1 MAIQQ
6 VRQVVRAVCA
16 ASIGFLASPAAFAAA
31 PAEKPVRGG
40 TIVVPVHFG
49 EPATF
54 DCVAANTP
62 GVLLRVAPHYSLL
75 MRADADT
82 YPAVK
87 GDLAKSWT
95 VSPDGLTYEFKLH
108 ANVKF
113 HDGKTL
119 TANDVKVSFDRLR
132 NPPPGVVSLRKAMFE
147 DIKSIDAPDASTLV
161 IRLSE
166 PNAAM
171 LQLLAMPYACVYSA
185 ELLASDPTYPGKR
198 VMGSGPFKFTR
209 YVPGSEWVG
218 ERFDGYFK
226 AGQPYLDG
234 FRALS
239 VTPSAAVNG
248 LMAGQVHYSLRS
260 LTQTELDRIV
270 SARGDKVKVVGLQ
283 TTTPVRM
290 WVSANTTRPPLDDV
304 RVRRALTLALDRWSG
319 SQAMATMTG
328 VKVVGGLVRPG
339 LSLARSTAELE
350 TQVGFGRNIEAA
362 RKEARSLLAEAG
374 VKNLKLTFVNSQN
387 YTYFGVYLADQL
399 RQIGVT
405 VNHVVVDPP
414 QHQATKK
421 SGEYDL
427 ILDNPPEY
435 LDDPTVQLTSF
446 MPFKDNP
453 SNTARV
459 NDDKVEAMYQ
469 AQKREMDPVKRRA
482 LVLELETHV
491 LNQAYAIPLF
501 WQNWTRVISSDV
513 GGIGDMPSNFLKMDL
528 ADIWLKSGGK
538 P

>member
-1 MAIQQ
+1 MAIQ
-6 VRQVVRAVCA
+6 VRQVARALCGASMMALA
-16 ASIGFLASPAAFAAA
+16 ASAAVAATPAD
-31 PAEKPVRGG
+31 KPVRGG

-54 DCVAANTP
+54 DCAAANTP

-108 ANVKF
+108 ENVKF
-113 HDGKTL
+113 HDGTPL
-119 TANDVKVSFDRLR
+119 TSKDVKVSFDRLR

-147 DIKSIDAPDASTLV
+147 DIASIDAPDASTLI
-161 IRLSE
+161 IRLSA

-185 ELLASDPTYPGKR
+185 SLLASDPSYPGKR
-198 VMGSGPFKFTR
+198 VMGSGPFKFVR
-209 YVPGSEWVG
+209 YVPGQEWVG

-226 AGQPYLDG
+226 SGQPYLDG

-239 VTPSAAVNG
+239 VTPAAAING
-248 LMAGQVHYSLRS
+248 LMTGQVHYSLRS
-260 LTQTELDRIV
+260 LTQSELDRIV
-270 SARGDKVKVVGLQ
+270 AARGDKVKVVGLQ

-290 WVSANTTRPPLDDV
+290 WASVNTSRPPLDDA
-304 RVRRALTLALDRWSG
+304 RVRRALTLAVDRWSG
-319 SQAMATMTG
+319 AQAMAKMTG

-339 LSLARSTAELE
+339 LTLARSTAELE
-350 TQVGFGRNIEAA
+350 TQVGFGRDIEAA
-362 RKEARSLLAEAG
+362 RKEARRLLAEAG
-374 VKNLKLTFVNSQN
+374 VKDLKLTFVNAQN
-387 YTYFGVYLADQL
+387 YTYFGVFLADQL

-405 VNHVVVDPP
+405 VNHHVVDGP

-421 SGEYDL
+421 SGEYDM

-446 MPFKDNP
+446 MPYKDNP
-453 SNTARV
+453 SNTSRA
-459 NDDKVEAMYQ
+459 NDDKVDAMYQ
-469 AQKREMDPVKRRA
+469 AQKREMDPAKRRA
-482 LVLELETHV
+482 LVLELETY
-491 LNQAYAIPLF
+491 LLEQAYALPLY

-528 ADIWLKSGGK
+528 ADIWLKSGG
-538 P
+538 